1 MSLSEIYRM
10 VRKLEPAAV
19 YHRDHICSE
28 PAAHDLAHCPKP
40 SGRQYAWRIAAPG
53 RRARIQAQS

>member
-1 MSLSEIYRM
+1 MSLRKIY
-10 VRKLEPAAV
+10 KLAPKL
-19 YHRDHICSE
+19 E
-28 PAAHDLAHCPKP
+28 PAAHDLGHCPKP